1 MYEAPGKF
9 LLSFASDRSSG
20 SQCAT
25 YSPSG
30 SYVLDWRRAFTHG
43 YQPLRY
49 EHYSYKHHAL
59 MVTSQYLEQW
69 MHKTNIVEIYATCYN
84 INTIHSGSLIFQI
97 REFSLVNEAFKI
109 VSL

>member
-30 SYVLDWRRAFTHG
+30 SYVLDCLWILKYRSSR
-43 YQPLRY
+43 
-49 EHYSYKHHAL
+49 
-59 MVTSQYLEQW
+59 
-69 MHKTNIVEIYATCYN
+69 
-84 INTIHSGSLIFQI
+84 GSLPTPAPYVQ
-97 REFSLVNEAFKI
+97 LP
-109 VSL
+109 